1 MKNKL
6 WFRYLIT
13 IVAVIASSFLQT
25 YAIKVFVEPA
35 NLLSSGFTGV
45 AILIDRITSLY
56 GFNFSTSLGLIV
68 LNVPVAILCFK
79 SIGKKFVISSLCQVF
94 LTSFLLRIC
103 TFPPLFN
110 DVILN
115 VFFGGFVYG
124 MSTVIAL
131 RGNTS
136 SAGTDFI
143 ALYVSNK
150 MGKSIWEYV
159 FIFNALILCIFGY
172 MFGWIYA
179 GYSIVFQFISTKTIS
194 SFYQRYKRVTL
205 QITTTHPEQ
214 IIERYVKD
222 YRQAGYRV
230 YEISSKDNHGL
241 EELKTVFKD
250 KVSVITGQSG
260 VGKSSFLNALD
271 INLKLETNEI
281 SKSLGRGKHTTRHVE
296 LLKMY
301 GGYLGD
307 TPGFSSLELEMTPE
321 ELAVAYHDF
330 AQFSHECKFRGCL
343 HDSEPNCG
351 VKKAVEDGKI
361 SKERYEHYLMNL
373 QDVKKKEERKYG

>member
-115 VFFGGFVYG
+115 VFLVDLFYG
-124 MSTVIAL
+124 CSTVIAFKREYL
-131 RGNTS
+131 HQL
-136 SAGTDFI
+136 GTDFI

-194 SFYQRYKRVTL
+194 S
-205 QITTTHPEQ
+205 
-214 IIERYVKD
+214 
-222 YRQAGYRV
+222 G
-230 YEISSKDNHGL
+230 
-241 EELKTVFKD
+241 FK
-250 KVSVITGQSG
+250 V
-260 VGKSSFLNALD
+260 
-271 INLKLETNEI
+271 
-281 SKSLGRGKHTTRHVE
+281 
-296 LLKMY
+296 
-301 GGYLGD
+301 
-307 TPGFSSLELEMTPE
+307 
-321 ELAVAYHDF
+321 
-330 AQFSHECKFRGCL
+330 
-343 HDSEPNCG
+343 
-351 VKKAVEDGKI
+351 
-361 SKERYEHYLMNL
+361 
-373 QDVKKKEERKYG
+373 

>member
-68 LNVPVAILCFK
+68 LNVPVA
-79 SIGKKFVISSLCQVF
+79 
-94 LTSFLLRIC
+94 SFLLRIC

-222 YRQAGYRV
+222 YR
-230 YEISSKDNHGL
+230 HG
-241 EELKTVFKD
+241 
-250 KVSVITGQSG
+250 VSVVNG
-260 VGKSSFLNALD
+260 
-271 INLKLETNEI
+271 
-281 SKSLGRGKHTTRHVE
+281 
-296 LLKMY
+296 Y
-301 GGYLGD
+301 GGYSKNPMSLLHTVVSAYEVQDIVQLMHESDEKAIINVIPTENFFG
-307 TPGFSSLELEMTPE
+307 GFYQRPIE
-321 ELAVAYHDF
+321 
-330 AQFSHECKFRGCL
+330 
-343 HDSEPNCG
+343 
-351 VKKAVEDGKI
+351 
-361 SKERYEHYLMNL
+361 
-373 QDVKKKEERKYG
+373 